1 MLKLQKKIENMK
13 GSKIKQ
19 SNNKNNKWRK
29 LNEHPVFFI
38 LDLKENILEEITFII
53 CSKSKRSE
61 IEEDQWKA
69 GCRTWKR
76 KEVEEKNEQAEDET
90 ETGTGKG
97 REEGVGIVYCDFF

>member
-1 MLKLQKKIENMK
+1 MEKYVGVDESTLDPVESRHLAMLKLQKKIENMK

-69 GCRTWKR
+69 GCRT
-76 KEVEEKNEQAEDET
+76 
-90 ETGTGKG
+90 
-97 REEGVGIVYCDFF
+97 